1 MIRSVLKKFYS
12 SLTVGCFFLF
22 PFELSAGD
30 VYLCGDWQCSSFGH
44 AMTWND
50 TEQNET
56 QRYHILLVK
65 NENNGFLK
73 YHYLSP
79 GVLDLKKGDN
89 VTFKFDNLIEIR
101 VPVIDTTQD
110 RVVFSPLDFV
120 LPLETHLKKE
130 IQFSIHKADQK
141 LAGPFSLVGS
151 KKAINT
157 AIEIAVEP
165 YYSEIIG
172 RFHYTLSN
180 LPL

>member
-1 MIRSVLKKFYS
+1 MLRVIRRL
-12 SLTVGCFFLF
+12 LTVGCFFLF

-30 VYLCGDWQCSSFGH
+30 VYLCGDWQCSTFGY

-50 TEQNET
+50 TDQNES

-65 NENNGFLK
+65 NENNDFLK

-101 VPVIDTTQD
+101 VPVIDTNQD

-130 IQFSIHKADQK
+130 VQFSIHKADQK

-151 KKAINT
+151 KRAINN
-157 AIEIAVEP
+157 AIAKPYEP
-165 YYSEIIG
+165 WYSGPTGPG
-172 RFHYTLSN
+172 RFNFSLSK
-180 LPL
+180 LPLR